1 MSSIVDTR
9 RRLNSA
15 RTLQGVVTTMKT
27 LSAVRITQYR
37 RSVAALRQSTR
48 TLELAVQALLQL
60 RPELLTGA
68 QASTGSS
75 VTLVALGTD
84 RGLCGPFNERITG
97 HTTGLLRARLPA
109 GQEPTILAVGRRL
122 ETRLT
127 AVGHEPTAQVSPD
140 RKSTRLKLQSRGH
153 LVCRL
158 LLEKKN
164 KTNAKCLLCRG
175 Q

>member
-1 MSSIVDTR
+1 MSSIVDTL

-60 RPELLTGA
+60 RRELLTGA

-84 RGLCGPFNERITG
+84 GGLCGPFNEHIHG
-97 HTTGLLRARLPA
+97 HTTGLLIARMHAAPYQTFLHV
-109 GQEPTILAVGRRL
+109 LWCSSCCL
-122 ETRLT
+122 TR
-127 AVGHEPTAQVSPD
+127 S
-140 RKSTRLKLQSRGH
+140 S
-153 LVCRL
+153 
-158 LLEKKN
+158 N
-164 KTNAKCLLCRG
+164 
-175 Q
+175 